1 MEIHIHIER
10 VVIHDDQVESRILNA
25 LAKTEER
32 ILMALEELRTQLAQA
47 NEQTTTIAATLTEV
61 ASDLDDLIAKLAA
74 GTPGSQEIADATAE
88 ATTITN
94 SLRST
99 ADALRAVADKH
110 TP

>member
-10 VVIHDDQVESRILNA
+10 VVIHDESLILSA

-32 ILMALEELRTQLAQA
+32 ITMALEELRTQLAQA
-47 NEQTTTIAATLTEV
+47 NDQTNQIATTLTEV
-61 ASDLDDLIAKLAA
+61 ATDLDDLIAKLAA

-88 ATTITN
+88 ATTVTN
-94 SLRST
+94 TLRST
-99 ADALRAVADKH
+99 AEALRAVADKH